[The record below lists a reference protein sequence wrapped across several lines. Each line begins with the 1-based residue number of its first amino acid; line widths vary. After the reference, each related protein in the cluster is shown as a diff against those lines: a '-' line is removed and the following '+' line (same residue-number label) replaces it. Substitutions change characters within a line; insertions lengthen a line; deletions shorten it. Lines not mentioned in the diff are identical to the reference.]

1 MAIELHGTSG
11 AILFVLILIFL
22 QIFFGLIG
30 GLISNFIGLTG
41 IYYWIM
47 TGGIILILDVIFINK
62 D

>member
-11 AILFVLILIFL
+11 AILFVLILVFL

-30 GLISNFIGLTG
+30 GLISNYIGLTG

-47 TGGIILILDVIFINK
+47 TGGIILILDLIFINK

>member
-1 MAIELHGTSG
+1 MAINLHGTSG
-11 AILFVLILIFL
+11 AILFVLILVFL

-47 TGGIILILDVIFINK
+47 TGGIILILDLIFISK

>member
-11 AILFVLILIFL
+11 AILFVLILVFL

>member
-11 AILFVLILIFL
+11 AILFVLILVFL

-47 TGGIILILDVIFINK
+47 TGGVILILDLIFINK